1 MLQNWTR
8 ISGYQEICKRTQA
21 TTTTAKKLF
30 IDNPN
35 QATFIKYSN
44 IILWTSMFGKL
55 IMALLLKP
63 FETFIEEYL
72 LKRAIQQQK
81 KLETA

>member
-1 MLQNWTR
+1 VILFVLSEGFLDP
-8 ISGYQEICKRTQA
+8 IIE
-21 TTTTAKKLF
+21 TTAKKLF

-63 FETFIEEYL
+63 LETFIEEYL